1 MKKRKD
7 RGIARFIFL
16 GIGIFLLLVFVI
28 IPIIS
33 SFFSQYNLGNV
44 ALIQIKGVIS
54 SETGSMLGSATV
66 SSSEIIEFIE
76 DADNNE
82 QFKVILLEINSH
94 GGSAVA
100 SDEIAAAVKRTSKP
114 VVAIIREMGASG
126 GYWIASA
133 ADYVMANRMSITGS
147 IGVISSYLEFS
158 GLMEDYGVGY
168 ERLVAGENKD
178 MGTPY
183 QKLNPAQQKLMQG
196 KLDQIH
202 DFFIQEVAEN
212 RQMDIVEVQ
221 NLATGEFY
229 LGVEALNLGLVD
241 SLGDKDAITKYL
253 QQTYSLEEVSYYLYQ
268 RPVGLLD
275 ILSSVLSDLSFKVG
289 EGLGVSLMNSNNLYN
304 SNSNLGIAIST

>member
-82 QFKVILLEINSH
+82 QFKVILLEINSP

>member
-82 QFKVILLEINSH
+82 QFKVILLEINSP

-183 QKLNPAQQKLMQG
+183 QKLSPAQQKLMQG